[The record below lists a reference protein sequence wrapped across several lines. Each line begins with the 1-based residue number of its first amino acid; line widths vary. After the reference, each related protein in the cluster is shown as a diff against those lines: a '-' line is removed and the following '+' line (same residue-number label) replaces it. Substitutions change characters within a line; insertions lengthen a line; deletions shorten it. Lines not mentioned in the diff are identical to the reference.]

1 MMKPFVNY
9 GVLLLGVAT
18 ISLVACD
25 KANPEKL
32 GAGKDLVLT
41 AVEQEKAGTDNL
53 FAFELFRTA
62 TTDLGANENA
72 LLSPLSVSIA
82 LAMTN
87 NGAVGE
93 TRQAIERTLKFEGFS
108 TEDINAYYQ
117 KLLTDLPALDPKT
130 TLEIANS
137 IWYRQGFNVLPD
149 FLDVNRA
156 FYRADVSALDFS
168 APNAKDIINDWVSNK
183 TKKKIPTIIDA
194 DIPSE
199 LVMYLINAVYFK
211 GAWEQRFDKS
221 ATKKGTFTRQ
231 DGSPLQTDFMHV
243 KHSFNV
249 GATEDVEAIELPY
262 GNKKYSM
269 VVLKP
274 RNDINPAQLI
284 EKLHDTDTWPTLVSR
299 FQYRETQLALPKFK
313 FSYENKLNDEL
324 IDMGMGIAFGSSA
337 DFSGIGGERNLL
349 ISEVKHKSFIEVNEE
364 GTEAAAVT
372 SVGIELTSIGPQVYV
387 FNIDR
392 PFLFAI
398 REVNTGLILFVGQ
411 VNDPSVEETKG

>member
-1 MMKPFVNY
+1 MKPFVNY
-9 GVLLLGVAT
+9 GALLLGVAT

-41 AVEQEKAGTDNL
+41 AIEQEKAGKDNL

-62 TTDLGANENA
+62 TTDLKANENA

-87 NGAVGE
+87 NGAAGE
-93 TRQAIERTLKFEGFS
+93 TRQAIERTLKLEGFS

-156 FYRADVSALDFS
+156 FYKADVSALDFS
-168 APNAKDIINDWVSNK
+168 APNAKDVINDWVSNK
-183 TKKKIPTIIDA
+183 TKKKIPTIIDGG
-194 DIPSE
+194 IPSDM
-199 LVMYLINAVYFK
+199 VMYLINAVYFK
-211 GAWEQRFDKS
+211 GEWEQRFDKS

-249 GATEDVEAIELPY
+249 ASTNEVEAIELPY

-274 RNDINPAQLI
+274 RGDLNPEQLT
-284 EKLHDTDTWPTLVSR
+284 EKLTDSDSWETLASS
-299 FQYRETQLALPKFK
+299 FHARETQLALPKFK

-324 IDMGMGIAFGSSA
+324 IDIGMGIAFGPGA

-349 ISEVKHKSFIEVNEE
+349 ISEVKHKSFVEVNEE

-372 SVGIELTSIGPQVYV
+372 SVGMELTSAGPQVYV
-387 FNIDR
+387 FNVDR

-398 REVNTGLILFVGQ
+398 REITTGLILFIGQ

>member
-284 EKLHDTDTWPTLVSR
+284 EELHDTDTWPTLVSR